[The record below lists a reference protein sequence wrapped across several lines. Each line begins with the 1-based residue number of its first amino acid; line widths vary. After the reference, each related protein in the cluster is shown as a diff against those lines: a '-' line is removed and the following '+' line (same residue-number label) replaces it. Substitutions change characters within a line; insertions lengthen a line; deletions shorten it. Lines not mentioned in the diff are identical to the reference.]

1 MKNIFY
7 AQSGGV
13 TSVINATASAVI
25 ETARQNSDKIGTVYA
40 GNQGILG
47 ALNEELIDTK
57 HEPDTLIKALKHT
70 PGGAFGSCRYKLK
83 DLETSKH
90 DYQRLID
97 VFSAHNIGYFFYNGG
112 NDSQDTANKVS
123 QMAQTMGYDLSCIGI
138 PKTMD
143 NDLPYTDNCPGF
155 GSVAKYVAT
164 SILEASFDIKSMR
177 QSTQVFILEVMGRHA
192 GWVAAA
198 GGLASEVLGGVPHV
212 ILLPEVPFDEQNFLQ
227 RVDDCVKQ
235 HGFCTIVASE
245 GTKNKQGEFLS
256 AQNTRDAFGHQQLGG
271 TAATLA
277 QMIKEQL
284 GYKQHH
290 AIADYLQR
298 SARHIASQTDFDQ
311 AYAVGQKAVE
321 LAIAGHSG
329 IMTTIERQNSQPYE
343 WQVGTVPLEQ
353 VANVEKSLPDH
364 FIAEDGFH
372 ITQAARD
379 YLLPLIQGEAFPP
392 FKEGLPNYI
401 ELHNHRVA
409 KKLDE
414 RS

>member
-25 ETARQNSDKIGTVYA
+25 HTARQHSDKIGTVYA
-40 GNQGILG
+40 GYRGILG
-47 ALNEELIDTK
+47 ALNEDLIDTR

-83 DLETSKH
+83 DLETSKA
-90 DYQRLID
+90 DYQRLVD
-97 VFSAHNIGYFFYNGG
+97 VFSAHNIGYFLYNGG

-123 QMAQTMGYDLSCIGI
+123 QMAQNMGYDLKCIGI

-155 GSVAKYVAT
+155 GSVAKYIAT
-164 SILEASFDIKSMR
+164 SILEASMDIKSMQ

-198 GGLASEVLGGVPHV
+198 GGLASEQLAGVPHI
-212 ILLPEVPFDEQNFLQ
+212 ILMPEVAFDPENFINK
-227 RVDDCVKQ
+227 VDQCVKQ

-245 GTKNKQGEFLS
+245 GTKYANGEFLS
-256 AQNTRDAFGHQQLGG
+256 AQKTKDAFGHQQLGG

-277 QMIKEQL
+277 EMVKQQL

-298 SARHIASQTDFDQ
+298 SARHIASQTDLDQ

-321 LAIAGHSG
+321 LAVNGDSG
-329 IMTTIERQNSQPYE
+329 IMTTIERHNDNPYE
-343 WQVGTVPLEQ
+343 WQVGSIPLEQ
-353 VANVEKSLPDH
+353 VANVEKSLPNEY
-364 FIAEDGFH
+364 ISEDGFH
-372 ITQAARD
+372 ITDAARD

-392 FKEGLPNYI
+392 FKQGLPDYI

-409 KKLDE
+409 KKLAE
-414 RS
+414 R

>member
-25 ETARQNSDKIGTVYA
+25 QTARQHADKIGTVFA
-40 GNQGILG
+40 GYQGILG
-47 ALNEELIDTK
+47 ALNEELIDTR
-57 HEPDTLIKALKHT
+57 HEPDTLVKALKHT

-83 DLETSKH
+83 DLETSKA

-97 VFSAHNIGYFFYNGG
+97 VFSAHNIGYFLYNGG

-123 QMAQTMGYDLSCIGI
+123 QMAQTMGYDLKCIGI

-164 SILEASFDIKSMR
+164 SILEASMDIKSMQ

-198 GGLASEVLGGVPHV
+198 AGLASERLKGVPHI
-212 ILLPEVPFDEQNFLQ
+212 ILMPEVAFDAERFLEKINN
-227 RVDDCVKQ
+227 CVKE

-245 GTKNKQGEFLS
+245 GTQYANGEFLS
-256 AQNTRDAFGHQQLGG
+256 AQKTKDAFGHQQLGG

-277 QMIKEQL
+277 EMIKQQL

-298 SARHIASQTDFDQ
+298 SARHIASETDLDQ

-321 LAIAGHSG
+321 LAVSGESG
-329 IMTTIERQNSQPYE
+329 IMTTIERHNNNPYE
-343 WQVGTVPLEQ
+343 WQVGSVPLSQ
-353 VANVEKSLPDH
+353 VANVEKTLPDE
-364 FIAEDGFH
+364 FITEDGFH
-372 ITQAARD
+372 ITQSARD
-379 YLLPLIQGEAFPP
+379 YFLPLIQGEAFPP
-392 FKEGLPNYI
+392 FKEGLPDYI
-401 ELHNHRVA
+401 ELHNHRVS
-409 KKLDE
+409 KKLAE
-414 RS
+414 R

>member
-13 TSVINATASAVI
+13 TSVINATACAVI
-25 ETARQNSDKIGTVYA
+25 ETARHNNDKIGTVYA

-47 ALNEELIDTK
+47 AINEELIDTK
-57 HEPDTLIKALKHT
+57 HEPDSLIKALKHT

-123 QMAQTMGYDLSCIGI
+123 QMAQTMGYDLKCIGI

-198 GGLASEVLGGVPHV
+198 GGLASEVLDGVPHV
-212 ILLPEVPFDEQNFLQ
+212 ILMPEVAFDEQRFLQ
-227 RVDDCVKQ
+227 KVDDCVKQ

-245 GTKNKQGEFLS
+245 GTKNQDGEFLS

-277 QMIKEQL
+277 QMIKDQL

-321 LAIAGHSG
+321 LAIDGHSG

-343 WQVGTVPLEQ
+343 WQVGTVPLDQ

-364 FIAEDGFH
+364 FISDDGFQ
-372 ITQAARD
+372 ITQAARE

-392 FKEGLPNYI
+392 FKEGLPNYV
-401 ELHNHRVA
+401 ELHNNRVA

-414 RS
+414 H